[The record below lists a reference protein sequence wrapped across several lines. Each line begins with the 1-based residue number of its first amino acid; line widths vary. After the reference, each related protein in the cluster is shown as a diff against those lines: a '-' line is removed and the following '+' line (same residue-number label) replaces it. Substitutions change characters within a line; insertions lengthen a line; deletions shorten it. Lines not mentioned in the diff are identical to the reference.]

1 MKKVI
6 AIVVLGL
13 LWSNVGFAMTE
24 QEAMSQLS
32 KKYLDPIEGIWAV
45 K

>member
-1 MKKVI
+1 MKKISIILVM
-6 AIVVLGL
+6 L
-13 LWSNVGFAMTE
+13 LWCNVGFAMTE